1 MLSTETGIQHAT
13 TKQRIRWLVIAV
25 VFAATVLNY
34 LDRQSLSVLAPALQE
49 RLSMTA
55 IAYGRVVAAFML
67 AYTITNGLWGRV
79 IDRLGTK
86 LGYLLS
92 VLSWSFAEI
101 LHVFARSA
109 LGLGVCRLLLGAG
122 EAGNW
127 PAAVKVV
134 AEWFPAEERALAAGI
149 FNSGAA
155 IGAVLAPPLIVWTA
169 SHYGWRAP
177 FALVGAV
184 GFLWS
189 AAWGIFYRKP
199 AAQCCQ
205 IAPASAVPVRVLL
218 GSRFM
223 WQFTV
228 AKIFFDPVWYFYI
241 FWFPEYLKVVRG
253 FDLAHIGATAWI
265 PFLVA
270 DIGNVAGGLVGGWI
284 LRRSATPQAGRKRAI
299 LLFLVLMTAG
309 IPAVL
314 DRNAGHLFVFA
325 SIAVFGYTGAQANL
339 LALPADVFTA
349 DSVASVWGFASM
361 GAGFGGMLFSLIT
374 GWIVNRWSFTP
385 AFILFG
391 TIPLLAGALL
401 WLLPVQGLSAAG
413 ANRS

>member
-1 MLSTETGIQHAT
+1 MLSTEPGILQAEKH
-13 TKQRIRWLVIAV
+13 RLRWVVIAV
-25 VFAATVLNY
+25 VFGATVLNY
-34 LDRQSLSVLAPALQE
+34 LDRQSLSVLAPLLQE
-49 RLSMTA
+49 QLSMPA
-55 IAYGRVVAAFML
+55 IVYGRIVAAFML

-92 VLSWSFAEI
+92 VLSWSLAEV
-101 LHVFARSA
+101 LHVFAGSA
-109 LGLGVCRLLLGAG
+109 LGLGVCRLLLGAA

-134 AEWFPAEERALAAGI
+134 AEWFPAGERSLAAGI

-155 IGAVLAPPLIVWTA
+155 IGAVLAPPVIVWIA
-169 SHYGWRAP
+169 SQYGWRAT
-177 FALVGAV
+177 FALVGAL
-184 GFLWS
+184 GFVWS

-199 AAQCCQ
+199 TAQFGGGG
-205 IAPASAVPVRVLL
+205 PASSVPVRVLL
-218 GSRFM
+218 ASRFM
-223 WQFTV
+223 WQFTI
-228 AKIFFDPVWYFYI
+228 AKIFFDPVWYFYT

-253 FDLAHIGATAWI
+253 FSLLQIGATAWI
-265 PFLVA
+265 PFLAA
-270 DIGNVAGGLVGGWI
+270 DIGNFAGGIVGGWI
-284 LRRSATPQAGRKRAI
+284 LRRSASPQTGRKRAI

-314 DRNAGHLFVFA
+314 DRNNTHLFVLA

-339 LALPADVFTA
+339 LAFPADVFAA

-391 TIPLLAGALL
+391 TIPLLAGVLL
-401 WLLPVQGLSAAG
+401 WLLPAQSFNAAG
-413 ANRS
+413 ASRS